1 MEKTG
6 IASIDKFFNY
16 GEPDSFQPLPFTPQ
30 IDEVIEMFRSEY
42 TEALYD
48 RKANAIIK
56 FCENRSQGFFYEEID
71 GLTQLFDFAR
81 VDLFESGMLEM
92 VPAIQAMLLV
102 ISQDPN
108 NMFNKNAGSDE
119 LRYLRLVP
127 TFLDSL
133 E

>member
-1 MEKTG
+1 M
-6 IASIDKFFNY
+6 
-16 GEPDSFQPLPFTPQ
+16 FQ
-30 IDEVIEMFRSEY
+30 SEY

-56 FCENRSQGFFYEEID
+56 FCEDRPQGFFYEEIE

-81 VDLFESGMLEM
+81 ADLFEKEVLEM
-92 VPAIQAMLLV
+92 VPALKTMLMV
-102 ISQDPN
+102 ISQDSN

-133 E
+133 EYQMYNLGPSSGMGSIPSPSLSLKILGILL

>member
-1 MEKTG
+1 M
-6 IASIDKFFNY
+6 
-16 GEPDSFQPLPFTPQ
+16 FQ
-30 IDEVIEMFRSEY
+30 SEY

-56 FCENRSQGFFYEEID
+56 FCEDRPQGFFYEEIE

-81 VDLFESGMLEM
+81 ADLFEKEVLEM
-92 VPAIQAMLLV
+92 VPALKTMLMV
-102 ISQDPN
+102 ISQDSN

-133 E
+133 EYKMYNLGPSSGMRSIPSPSLSLKISGILL